1 MKIFC
6 DLDGVLRYKI
16 PDWKKIKKEL
26 TIKTYLKLARPIEY
40 NIKLI
45 QRLSVNHEIIIA
57 TKSKYDLANLIWLQ
71 KNGLDYLDYVK
82 TSKNKVSFLEK
93 NYCTKGNILIDDDLS
108 DIKEWICLGGVGVL
122 IENHES
128 IEEKIKKEFDYFK

>member
-16 PDWKKIKKEL
+16 PNWKKIKKEL
-26 TIKTYLKLARPIEY
+26 TIKTYLKLARPIEH
-40 NIKLI
+40 NIKFI
-45 QRLSVNHEIIIA
+45 QKLSVDYDIIIA

-82 TSKNKVSFLEK
+82 TSKDKVGFLEK
-93 NYCTKGNILIDDDLS
+93 NYCIKGNILIDDDLS
-108 DIKEWICLGGVGVL
+108 DIKKWRGLGGIGML

-128 IEEKIKKEFDYFK
+128 IEEKIRKEFDYFK